1 MKTLFR
7 SVVLAL
13 GVIGSSAVVAQDI
26 DSIIAEAR
34 SARAASEQLFNQRA
48 SQFEAA
54 DAATRQRLMNEATA
68 QRDALAAQVAEKTEI
83 YSENDLEINRLNGE
97 LRSKANSMGLSEVFG
112 LARQVA
118 NDSTTNFQQSMIGAQ
133 FPGDDR
139 VAFLQTVAASN
150 NRMLSIDE
158 LERLWFEL
166 SREMAATGQVAKFT
180 GSVVLPGGTSETTD
194 IIRIGPF
201 IATAGDRYLTYLP
214 ELNRLTVLPRQLNN
228 PFRSDAANLAAATS
242 GYVQATVDSTR
253 GVLLNMYVERPTLK
267 ERIELGEAV
276 GYVIIAVGVVGVVFF
291 VLQLLYLLK
300 QRLAVAAQ
308 VRNPES
314 PRPNNPL
321 GRVLLAFKGDGSTI
335 EEEADILELRL
346 TEAIMKEA
354 PKLER
359 AQAFL
364 RLAVAAGPL
373 LGLVGTVV
381 GMIITFQSIT
391 ETGSSDPKIMATG
404 IGQAMIATVL
414 GLGVAVPLLFGN
426 ALLTSL
432 SKSIMQILDEQSAGI
447 LAETLEKRRKTNA

>member
-118 NDSTTNFQQSMIGAQ
+118 NDSITNFQQSMIGAQ

-276 GYVIIAVGVVGVVFF
+276 GYVIIVVGVVGAVFF

>member
-276 GYVIIAVGVVGVVFF
+276 GYVIIVVGVVGAVFF

>member
-118 NDSTTNFQQSMIGAQ
+118 NDSITNFQQSMIGAQ

>member
-13 GVIGSSAVVAQDI
+13 GVIGSSGVVAQDI

-276 GYVIIAVGVVGVVFF
+276 GYVIIVVGVVGAVFF

-335 EEEADILELRL
+335 EEDADILELRL

>member
-276 GYVIIAVGVVGVVFF
+276 GYVIIAVGVVGAVFF

-335 EEEADILELRL
+335 EEDADILELRL

>member
-118 NDSTTNFQQSMIGAQ
+118 NDSTTNLQQSMIGAQ

-276 GYVIIAVGVVGVVFF
+276 GYVIIVVGVVGAVFF

-335 EEEADILELRL
+335 EEDADILELRL

>member
-276 GYVIIAVGVVGVVFF
+276 GYVIIVVGVVGAVFF

-335 EEEADILELRL
+335 EEDADILELRL

>member
-276 GYVIIAVGVVGVVFF
+276 GYVIIAVGVVGAVFF